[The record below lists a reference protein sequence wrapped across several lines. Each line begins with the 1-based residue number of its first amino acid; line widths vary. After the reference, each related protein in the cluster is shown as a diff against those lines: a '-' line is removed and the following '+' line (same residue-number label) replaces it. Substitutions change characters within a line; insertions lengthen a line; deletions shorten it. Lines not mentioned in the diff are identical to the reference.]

1 MTHPPLSPPRGEPPF
16 DGASPSLDAEAADR
30 AADVALGFQLGT
42 TTRDQIDE
50 WLPQIKAHIEVF
62 AEVVQAGGGR
72 AARGSWLEAQQL
84 LAARPPE
91 AIYVFGAWSHV
102 RELARLLRRLVSE
115 HREQV
120 ASAERELPVRE
131 PQATLDALAKSRQTY
146 LVPSG
151 LAPEHKPM
159 LTTSVHGRP

>member
-1 MTHPPLSPPRGEPPF
+1 MTHPSLSPPQGEPPRG
-16 DGASPSLDAEAADR
+16 GAPRSLNAEAADR

-42 TTRDQIDE
+42 TTRDQIDAL
-50 WLPQIKAHIEVF
+50 LPQIRDHIEVF
-62 AEVVQAGGGR
+62 AKAVEAGGGR

-84 LAARPPE
+84 LAAKPAE

-102 RELARLLRRLVSE
+102 RELARVLRRLVSE

-131 PQATLDALAKSRQTY
+131 PQATLGALAKSRQTY

-151 LAPEHKPM
+151 PAPEHKSM
-159 LTTSVHGRP
+159 VTTSAYGRP